1 EQWGLLQC
9 MEPIFK
15 ILNKA
20 TNWIS
25 TSKYPT
31 LHQVIPTMDILNDML
46 EKEFNDTARPAVI
59 HRAIQRGIIVL
70 DKYYSLTDDSIM
82 WKTAMLLHPRYHE
95 KWFHNAKWEG
105 SWVDTAVR
113 EAHRIWTQAYKTTIT

>member
-9 MEPIFK
+9 MEPISKF
-15 ILNKA
+15 ILNEA

-31 LHQVIPTMDILNDML
+31 LHQVILTMDILNDKL
-46 EKEFNDTARPAVI
+46 EKEFNNTACSAVI
-59 HRAIQRGIIVL
+59 CRAIQRGIIVL
-70 DKYYSLTDDSIM
+70 DKYYSLTDESIM
-82 WKTAMLLHPRYHE
+82 WKTAMLLHPRYRE

-113 EAHRIWTQAYKTTIT
+113 EA